1 MKAELVSRGGN
12 ERAQVVAMAEA
23 ARCLVLLEKDLPRAE
38 ALALEASARGAR
50 SGMHPSAIA
59 DTLGMLRQHRG
70 RLEEAAELFEQA
82 RLEARREGDAMSEF
96 LALEHLVTLRQQQER
111 WREALGSAVELDV
124 LGAKLRE
131 GSEGPF
137 ARALVA
143 LTWLALA
150 EPGAADALEKAI
162 EDLRAADAKLRL
174 GYTLTRAARL
184 DLEQGDAE
192 RARGRAADARQAVE
206 ELGRPTESLLAGV
219 TLVRACTALGR
230 DGEARRVLA
239 DLETSALV
247 GASDFAR
254 RELDELVREAGIAD
268 AQREEGRP

>member
-1 MKAELVSRGGN
+1 MKAELVSRGGD

-23 ARCLVLLEKDLPRAE
+23 ARCLVLLEKDLSRAE

-50 SGMHPSAIA
+50 TGTHPSAIA

-70 RLEEAAELFEQA
+70 RLEEAGELFAQA
-82 RLEARREGDAMSEF
+82 RLEARREGDATSEF
-96 LALEHLVTLRQQQER
+96 LALEHLVTLRQQQQR
-111 WREALGSAVELDV
+111 WPEALGSAVELDV
-124 LGAKLRE
+124 LGARLRE
-131 GSEGPF
+131 GSEAPF

-162 EDLRAADAKLRL
+162 EDLRASDARLRL

-184 DLEQGDAE
+184 HLEQGEAE
-192 RARGRAADARQAVE
+192 RARDRAADARQAVE

-219 TLVRACTALGR
+219 TLVRACAALGR
-230 DGEARRVLA
+230 DGEARSVLA

-254 RELDELVREAGIAD
+254 RELDDVVRDVGKRGALP
-268 AQREEGRP
+268 REDRP